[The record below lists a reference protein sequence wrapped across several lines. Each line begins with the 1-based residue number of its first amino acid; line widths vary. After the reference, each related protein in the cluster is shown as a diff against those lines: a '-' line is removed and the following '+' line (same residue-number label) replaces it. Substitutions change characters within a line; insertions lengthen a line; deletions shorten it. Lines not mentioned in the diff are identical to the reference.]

1 MGGSI
6 GERFGKGLWVG
17 LGSIF
22 LAVGLI
28 GILVPLLPTTPFL
41 ILAAGCYAKGSQ
53 RFYERLLA
61 SPYLGNY
68 IRAYKEGSPLTW
80 RWRLASIAFLW
91 VTMSITILFF
101 VDDLLVRAILV
112 VIATVVTAHLAT
124 VGRKRRV

>member
-6 GERFGKGLWVG
+6 RERLRKGLWVG

-53 RFYERLLA
+53 RFYDRLLA
-61 SPYLGNY
+61 SPYLGSY
-68 IRAYKEGSPLTW
+68 IRAYKEGSTLTW

-91 VTMSITILFF
+91 VTMTITMLIF
-101 VDDLLVRAILV
+101 VDDLLVRAILI
-112 VIATVVTAHLAT
+112 VIAIVVTAHLAT